1 MLKETKAFQRLSKSM
16 LLQCSILFAGICAG
30 LWISEYC
37 FLIVAMIT
45 IVTSFFGKFD
55 SAYYQLF
62 FTLPFTMIYK
72 LSPSSSSLFVY
83 VVLVSTITLIVRK
96 QSLGKDQLLFLII
109 FASYII
115 VGMGKN
121 YTTVLKMISGFAL
134 FYIFV
139 AKISSANFKNHII
152 AFSLGMILS
161 SSIGLLK
168 GNWQRLDM
176 YYSNMKTIYI
186 GDVQS
191 FRFTGLYL
199 DPNYYSISVIF
210 ALTLCLMLFLCKDG
224 NRIFLGAMIGMLL
237 IFGIMSYSKMFLLT
251 ACIVILIFVLSRLR
265 SLKQTLLTMVVLL
278 ICGGGL
284 YKWMQSS
291 GYIQIMTDRIF
302 DGDISTGRFGIW
314 KSYIKYIIDSPKTL
328 LFGDGLGAEYLA
340 VGGPH
345 NTYIEIIYF
354 LGLIGE
360 IIFAL
365 VLFST
370 FRVKKYNN
378 KRSIINYALPTLFCI
393 MIAPLGC
400 LTINDLMFYFI
411 LIWIGLNYDV
421 NDEKQA
427 VNISKGRT

>member
-1 MLKETKAFQRLSKSM
+1 
-16 LLQCSILFAGICAG
+16 
-30 LWISEYC
+30 
-37 FLIVAMIT
+37 MIT

-237 IFGIMSYSKMFLLT
+237 IFGFMSYSKMFLLT

-291 GYIQIMTDRIF
+291 G
-302 DGDISTGRFGIW
+302 
-314 KSYIKYIIDSPKTL
+314 
-328 LFGDGLGAEYLA
+328 
-340 VGGPH
+340 
-345 NTYIEIIYF
+345 
-354 LGLIGE
+354 
-360 IIFAL
+360 
-365 VLFST
+365 
-370 FRVKKYNN
+370 
-378 KRSIINYALPTLFCI
+378 
-393 MIAPLGC
+393 
-400 LTINDLMFYFI
+400 
-411 LIWIGLNYDV
+411 
-421 NDEKQA
+421 
-427 VNISKGRT
+427 

>member
-1 MLKETKAFQRLSKSM
+1 MFKETKNFQRLSKSM
-16 LLQCSILFAGICAG
+16 LFQCCILFAGICAG
-30 LWISEYC
+30 LWISAYC
-37 FLIVAMIT
+37 FIFVAMIT
-45 IVTSFFGKFD
+45 IVTSFFGKID
-55 SAYYQLF
+55 SAYYQMF

-72 LSPSSSSLFVY
+72 LSPSSSSLY
-83 VVLVSTITLIVRK
+83 IYAVLVSTIILFIRR
-96 QSLGKDQLLFLII
+96 QSVGKNQLLFLTI
-109 FASYII
+109 FAAYIMI
-115 VGMGKN
+115 GMGNN
-121 YTTVLKMISGFAL
+121 YTTVMKMVSGLAL

-139 AKISSANFKNHII
+139 TKISRDNFKNHII
-152 AFSLGMILS
+152 AFSLGMISS

-210 ALTLCLMLFLCKDG
+210 ALTLCLMLFLRKDG
-224 NRIFLGAMIGMLL
+224 NRIFLGVMIGILL
-237 IFGIMSYSKMFLLT
+237 IFGFMSYSKMFLLT
-251 ACIVILIFVLSRLR
+251 ACIVILIFVLSKLR
-265 SLKQTLLTMVVLL
+265 SLKQTLLTMIVLL
-278 ICGGGL
+278 VCGRGI

-291 GYIQIMTDRIF
+291 GYIQIMTERIF
-302 DGDISTGRFGIW
+302 NGDISTGRFDIW
-314 KSYIKYIIDSPKTL
+314 ETYAKYIIDSPKTL
-328 LFGDGLGAEYLA
+328 LLGDGFGAGYLT

-345 NTYIEIIYF
+345 NTYIETIYF
-354 LGLIGE
+354 LGLIGG
-360 IIFAL
+360 ILFAL

-370 FRVKKYNN
+370 FRAKKYDN
-378 KRSIINYALPTLFCI
+378 KRNIINYALPTLFCI
-393 MIAPLGC
+393 MIATLGC

-427 VNISKGRT
+427 VYISKGEA